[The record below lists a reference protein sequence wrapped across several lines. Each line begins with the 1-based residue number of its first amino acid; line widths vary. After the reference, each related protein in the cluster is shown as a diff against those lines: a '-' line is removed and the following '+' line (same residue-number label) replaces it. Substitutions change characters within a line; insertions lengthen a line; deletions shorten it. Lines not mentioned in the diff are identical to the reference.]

1 MSVTI
6 GEVVVAVLASLM
18 FVARLVFALDQ
29 AKRDKRAAA
38 LRRGRL

>member
-6 GEVVVAVLASLM
+6 GEVVVAVLAGLM
-18 FVARLVFALDQ
+18 FVMRLVFALDQ

-38 LRRGRL
+38 LRQGRL

>member
-6 GEVVVAVLASLM
+6 GEVVVAVLAGLT

-29 AKRDKRAAA
+29 AKRDERVAV